1 MKVYIVY
8 RIWVVYSDTGVDMK
22 VFAKEED
29 AQAYMETR
37 KTNNG
42 YYWDRL
48 RVVEVE

>member
-8 RIWVVYSDTGVDMK
+8 RIWTGYSGHDVDMK
-22 VFAKEED
+22 VFAKKED

-48 RVVEVE
+48 EVVEVE

>member
-8 RIWVVYSDTGVDMK
+8 RMWVDYNGSDVDMK

-48 RVVEVE
+48 RVAEVE